1 MSFPE
6 IYAECRLEFM
16 AQTLPVQRFTR
27 NFVRRFCKEEIEEII
42 SLNPDLFETMGVE
55 KAFRFVIQFN
65 LQKALE
71 DEFDR

>member
-1 MSFPE
+1 MSFLE

-42 SLNPDLFETMGVE
+42 SLNPDLFETMIFGPWE
-55 KAFRFVIQFN
+55 SKKLFGS
-65 LQKALE
+65 
-71 DEFDR
+71 